1 MANAVTSRRDGDD
14 FQARMFWMHAVKLLD
29 GDSPVLSVG
38 FEVGPSG
45 FDDIWVEYSPGRG
58 PQDVSGRPLVRE
70 HIQCKWH
77 VSPNSFG
84 YQQII
89 DPEFIGGTSRS
100 FLQRARSAQS
110 QYAPDGTGLRFHLLT
125 NWRIDRKDPLREI
138 VSSKSAALRM
148 DRLFDDTTDIS
159 ARGKIRKAWREHL
172 DVDEDALRRLT
183 SPRRLWWSPTSRF
196 IQSVCVASGL

>member
-77 VSPNSFG
+77 VSPSLRCEMCESQDIR
-84 YQQII
+84 YVHYMAHPSY
-89 DPEFIGGTSRS
+89 PEVLGVGCICGGHMEGDLAASRHREAGMKSRS
-100 FLQRARSAQS
+100 AKRRRWLSRAWKTS
-110 QYAPDGTGLRFHLLT
+110 QNGNPYTH
-125 NWRIDRKDPLREI
+125 
-138 VSSKSAALRM
+138 
-148 DRLFDDTTDIS
+148 
-159 ARGKIRKAWREHL
+159 
-172 DVDEDALRRLT
+172 
-183 SPRRLWWSPTSRF
+183 
-196 IQSVCVASGL
+196 

>member
-100 FLQRARSAQS
+100 F
-110 QYAPDGTGLRFHLLT
+110 
-125 NWRIDRKDPLREI
+125 
-138 VSSKSAALRM
+138 VSVR
-148 DRLFDDTTDIS
+148 
-159 ARGKIRKAWREHL
+159 
-172 DVDEDALRRLT
+172 
-183 SPRRLWWSPTSRF
+183 
-196 IQSVCVASGL
+196 